1 MAEVFTFYVNE
12 IANWIDWLF
21 SWNLYGVPF
30 LFYIMG
36 FAMLGLLI
44 DFIFG

>member
-1 MAEVFTFYVNE
+1 MANVFSFYVNE
-12 IANWIDWLF
+12 IGEWIDWLA

-36 FAMLGLLI
+36 FVIIGAVM

>member
-12 IANWIDWLF
+12 IGSWVNWLA
-21 SWNLYGVPF
+21 SWQLYGVSF

-36 FAMLGLLI
+36 FVIIGALM